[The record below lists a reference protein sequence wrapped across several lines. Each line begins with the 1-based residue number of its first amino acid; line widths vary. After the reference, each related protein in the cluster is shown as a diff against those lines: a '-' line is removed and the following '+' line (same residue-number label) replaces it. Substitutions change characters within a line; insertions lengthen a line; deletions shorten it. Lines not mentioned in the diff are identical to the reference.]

1 MVKEGKY
8 SPLCVSFPSI
18 SITTCNC
25 DFFFF
30 FLVSVLL
37 EEILSIVII
46 DQNRAFNISF
56 VQYNRQG
63 D

>member
-30 FLVSVLL
+30 LVSVLL
-37 EEILSIVII
+37 EEILSIVIK

-56 VQYNRQG
+56 AQYNRQG